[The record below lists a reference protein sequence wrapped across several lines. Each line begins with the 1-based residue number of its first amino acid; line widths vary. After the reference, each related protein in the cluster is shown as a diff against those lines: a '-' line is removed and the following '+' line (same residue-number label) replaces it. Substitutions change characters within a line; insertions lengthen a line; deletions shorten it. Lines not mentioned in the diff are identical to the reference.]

1 MSILEALIK
10 SVNDS
15 IGEETKNWLLENF
28 GEIDYDECISDLG
41 ELFLKDH
48 DDLEIVNKVIKALRI
63 ANRERRVL
71 KQYRQVIYQ
80 FLAVEDMEEL

>member
-10 SVNDS
+10 GVNES
-15 IGEETKNWLLENF
+15 LSEESKKWIRETYSEV
-28 GEIDYDECISDLG
+28 DYDECISDLG

-48 DDLEIVNKVIKALRI
+48 DDLEIVNKTIKALRK
-63 ANRERRVL
+63 ASLERRIL

-80 FLAVEDMEEL
+80 FLAVEEMEE

>member
-15 IGEETKNWLLENF
+15 LSEETKNWLLENF

-80 FLAVEDMEEL
+80 FLAVEDMEE

>member
-1 MSILEALIK
+1 MSILEAMVK
-10 SVNDS
+10 AVNES
-15 IGEETKNWLLENF
+15 LSEESKKWIRDTY

-63 ANRERRVL
+63 ANRDRRVL

-80 FLAVEDMEEL
+80 FLAVEDMEE